1 MENYFVRECIP
12 GYTGH
17 IRKKK
22 FTAGLTE
29 GEINRQLLLK
39 GSVESRRTRNNYFA
53 KCESL
58 TRNTQ
63 VKDKYG
69 YHSRHAIGWIGSPT
83 YDLFPQ
89 HIPCTFFAVKCRL
102 CRTRAHFSGRE
113 YCWQVVC

>member
-1 MENYFVRECIP
+1 MNLIVSKMENYFVRECIP

-29 GEINRQLLLK
+29 GEINRRLLLK
-39 GSVESRRTRNNYFA
+39 VPGESRKTRNNYFTR
-53 KCESL
+53 CESL

-89 HIPCTFFAVKCRL
+89 HIP
-102 CRTRAHFSGRE
+102 RTLSTANCSL
-113 YCWQVVC
+113 